1 MWNSPL
7 PKIFGKAAGASP
19 RPTIMGYGLCPIPS
33 LQATVQYKSETGEK
47 KEQHMQTL
55 FELKTKLPVDMDV
68 FKQMEKIAE
77 AELSKAEPGRY
88 TQAVVLLSNTGNE
101 YSTLIKNALSK
112 EKADETAFLEEI
124 KNVNDTEICYVLCMW
139 QADKCIDI
147 PSFDFRKLLCSLN
160 PKNTEALLFVMTA
173 NGVSG
178 IKVSTTMK

>member
-1 MWNSPL
+1 
-7 PKIFGKAAGASP
+7 
-19 RPTIMGYGLCPIPS
+19 
-33 LQATVQYKSETGEK
+33 
-47 KEQHMQTL
+47 MQTL
-55 FELKTKLPVDMDV
+55 FELKTKLTIDMAV
-68 FKQMEKIAE
+68 FEQMKKTAE
-77 AELSKAEPGRY
+77 AELSKAEAGQY
-88 TQAVVLLSNTGNE
+88 VQTVVLLSAKENE

-112 EKADETAFLEEI
+112 EKADETAFLEGI

-147 PSFDFRKLLCSLN
+147 PSFDFRKLLCALN

>member
-1 MWNSPL
+1 
-7 PKIFGKAAGASP
+7 
-19 RPTIMGYGLCPIPS
+19 
-33 LQATVQYKSETGEK
+33 
-47 KEQHMQTL
+47 MQTL
-55 FELKTKLPVDMDV
+55 FELKTKLTIDMAV
-68 FKQMEKIAE
+68 FEQMKKTAE
-77 AELSKAEPGRY
+77 AELSKAAAGQY
-88 TQAVVLLSNTGNE
+88 VQAVVLLSAKENE

-112 EKADETAFLEEI
+112 EKADETAFLEGI

-147 PSFDFRKLLCSLN
+147 PSFDFRELLCALN

>member
-1 MWNSPL
+1 
-7 PKIFGKAAGASP
+7 
-19 RPTIMGYGLCPIPS
+19 
-33 LQATVQYKSETGEK
+33 
-47 KEQHMQTL
+47 MQTL
-55 FELKTKLPVDMDV
+55 FELKTKLTVDMAV
-68 FKQMEKIAE
+68 FEQMKKTAE
-77 AELSKAEPGRY
+77 AELSKAATGQHV
-88 TQAVVLLSNTGNE
+88 QAVVLLSAKGNE

-112 EKADETAFLEEI
+112 EKADETAFLEGI

-147 PSFDFRKLLCSLN
+147 PSFDFRKLLCALN

>member
-1 MWNSPL
+1 MAV
-7 PKIFGKAAGASP
+7 FEQ
-19 RPTIMGYGLCPIPS
+19 M
-33 LQATVQYKSETGEK
+33 K
-47 KEQHMQTL
+47 KT
-55 FELKTKLPVDMDV
+55 
-68 FKQMEKIAE
+68 AE
-77 AELSKAEPGRY
+77 AELSKAVAGQY
-88 TQAVVLLSNTGNE
+88 VQAVVLLSAKENE

-112 EKADETAFLEEI
+112 EKADETAFLEGI

-147 PSFDFRKLLCSLN
+147 PSFDFRKLLCALN

>member
-1 MWNSPL
+1 MAV
-7 PKIFGKAAGASP
+7 FEQ
-19 RPTIMGYGLCPIPS
+19 M
-33 LQATVQYKSETGEK
+33 K
-47 KEQHMQTL
+47 KT
-55 FELKTKLPVDMDV
+55 
-68 FKQMEKIAE
+68 AE
-77 AELSKAEPGRY
+77 AELSKAAAGQY
-88 TQAVVLLSNTGNE
+88 VQAVVLLSAKENE

-112 EKADETAFLEEI
+112 EKADETAFLEGI

-147 PSFDFRKLLCSLN
+147 PSFDFRKLLCALN

>member
-1 MWNSPL
+1 M
-7 PKIFGKAAGASP
+7 
-19 RPTIMGYGLCPIPS
+19 
-33 LQATVQYKSETGEK
+33 
-47 KEQHMQTL
+47 HTL
-55 FELKTKLPVDMDV
+55 FELKTKLTIDMAV
-68 FKQMEKIAE
+68 FEQMKKTAE
-77 AELSKAEPGRY
+77 AELSKAVAGQY
-88 TQAVVLLSNTGNE
+88 VQAVVLLSSKENE

-124 KNVNDTEICYVLCMW
+124 KNVNDTEIRYVLCMW

-147 PSFDFRKLLCSLN
+147 PSFAFRKLLCALN

>member
-1 MWNSPL
+1 
-7 PKIFGKAAGASP
+7 
-19 RPTIMGYGLCPIPS
+19 
-33 LQATVQYKSETGEK
+33 
-47 KEQHMQTL
+47 MQTL
-55 FELKTKLPVDMDV
+55 FELKTKLTIDMAV
-68 FKQMEKIAE
+68 FEQMKKTAE
-77 AELSKAEPGRY
+77 AELSKATAGQY
-88 TQAVVLLSNTGNE
+88 VQAVVLLSAKENE

-112 EKADETAFLEEI
+112 EKADETAFLEGI

-147 PSFDFRKLLCSLN
+147 PSFDFRKLLCALN

>member
-1 MWNSPL
+1 
-7 PKIFGKAAGASP
+7 
-19 RPTIMGYGLCPIPS
+19 
-33 LQATVQYKSETGEK
+33 
-47 KEQHMQTL
+47 MQTL
-55 FELKTKLPVDMDV
+55 FELKTKLTIDMAV
-68 FKQMEKIAE
+68 FEQMKKTAE
-77 AELSKAEPGRY
+77 AELSKAAAGQY
-88 TQAVVLLSNTGNE
+88 VQAVVLLSAKENE

-112 EKADETAFLEEI
+112 EKTDETAFLEGI

-147 PSFDFRKLLCSLN
+147 PSFDFRKLLCALN